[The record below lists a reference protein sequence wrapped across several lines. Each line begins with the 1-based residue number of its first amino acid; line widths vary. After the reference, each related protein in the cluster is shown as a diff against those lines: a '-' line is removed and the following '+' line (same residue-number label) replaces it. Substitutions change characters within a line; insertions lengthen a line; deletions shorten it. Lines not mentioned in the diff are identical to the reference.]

1 MTLPRG
7 TATGIGSWPGTDER
21 EAARI
26 VLGELGGLPH
36 LVELPGRGIG
46 ADMVGRTAALLV
58 DLPVDRSLTGYRLA
72 GRPGSV
78 QRTAQAHLARDLDAA
93 EEACERA
100 GMRGTGAPFKVQACG
115 PVTAAVEL
123 ELRTG
128 RRVLT
133 DTGAVRDLG
142 GSLTEGLREH
152 VRTVRRRFGMEPV
165 LQLDEPRLPD
175 ALAGAVPGP
184 TRFDPVR
191 TLPEPEASA
200 LLGGVIDAAD
210 GAPVIVHCRAAGAPL
225 RVLRGLPVAGVS
237 VALAEPPT
245 AGGPATGDASPV
257 GAPVME
263 ELGEW
268 LDAGRMLALGLVPS
282 QRPAGPPP
290 DWRRLAAP
298 AVGMVDR
305 LGFPRSVLA
314 DQTLVTP
321 ECGLAGSD
329 PDWAR
334 AALALS
340 ARLASAFAG
349 DPEAL

>member
-7 TATGIGSWPGTDER
+7 AATGIGSWPGVDER

-26 VLGELGGLPH
+26 VLGELGVLPH

-46 ADMVGRTAALLV
+46 ADMIGRTAALLV

-72 GRPGSV
+72 DRRGSV
-78 QRTAQAHLARDLDAA
+78 LRTARAHLARDLDAA

-100 GMRGTGAPFKVQACG
+100 GVRGCGAPFKVQACG

-133 DTGAVRDLG
+133 DPGAVRDLG
-142 GSLTEGLREH
+142 ESLAEGVRDH
-152 VRTVRRRFGMEPV
+152 VTTVRRRLGMEPV

-191 TLPEPEASA
+191 TLPEHEASG
-200 LLGGVIDAAD
+200 LLERVLEAAD
-210 GAPVIVHCRAAGAPL
+210 GAPMMVHCRAAGAPL

-237 VALAEPPT
+237 LALADPPG
-245 AGGPATGDASPV
+245 AGGPATGDAPSV
-257 GAPVME
+257 GTAVME

-290 DWRRLAAP
+290 DWHRLAAP
-298 AVGMVDR
+298 AVGMVDG
-305 LGFPRSVLA
+305 LGFPRTVLA

-321 ECGLAGSD
+321 ECGLAGTD

-349 DPEAL
+349 EPEAL